1 MFEAKQEVYAV
12 CRYGAY
18 ITKTVDRVTKTQAI
32 VGHDR
37 FDRTAGHSLHKHGT
51 YSRIM
56 LATPENKQLLDEA
69 IERKK
74 QRDAEKA
81 AEEQARREKIAEQKR
96 INMAAFKEA
105 VPDLAI
111 ETKLLPDGSRLYSV
125 LLPGRGTERGEIEFS
140 QVFVRATDY
149 VDMNYRTDEAE
160 RKVKIDTTW
169 CTNKSESFPSCSG
182 DRVYA
187 NEERSRL
194 EEILCEVWLRT
205 W

>member
-1 MFEAKQEVYAV
+1 MFEAGQEVYV
-12 CRYGAY
+12 TSRYPTY
-18 ITKTVDRVTKTQAI
+18 TVKKIDRVTKTQAI
-32 VGHDR
+32 VGNER
-37 FDRTAGHSLHKHGT
+37 FNRITGLPQARHSV
-51 YSRIM
+51 SASIM

-125 LLPGRGTERGEIEFS
+125 LLPGRGTERGGIEFS
-140 QVFVRATDY
+140 QVFVHATDY

-160 RKVKIDTTW
+160 RKVKMDTTW

-182 DRVYA
+182 DCVYA